1 MNKTATTVIMD
12 DWPILILQTS
22 DTLEDS
28 MHALD
33 VVEEIYETHQ
43 EPYAIVLD
51 ARDGRKPTATER
63 NLQNDFRIKHE
74 EHVRKYCRCS
84 ALVCNSALI
93 KGIAAAMFLINPE
106 YIGVL
111 FSTSI
116 GNMMLGFGVALAT
129 FGFWWMKKC
138 VEIEI

>member
-1 MNKTATTVIMD
+1 MNKTATTVITD

-28 MHALD
+28 RHALD

-51 ARDGRKPTATER
+51 ARDGRKPSATER

-93 KGIAAAMFLINPE
+93 KGIAAAMFW
-106 YIGVL
+106 
-111 FSTSI
+111 F
-116 GNMMLGFGVALAT
+116 
-129 FGFWWMKKC
+129 KKPDT
-138 VEIEI
+138 VTKVFNDMDEAMAWARSRLEP